1 MLHYCYPNTNK
12 DEMLIAT
19 RWTRK
24 KILQNSIHLMKRK
37 RKNKFTITKQVVKSK
52 IVQPKDAYP

>member
-1 MLHYCYPNTNK
+1 
-12 DEMLIAT
+12 MLIAT
-19 RWTRK
+19 RRTRK

-37 RKNKFTITKQVVKSK
+37 RKNKFTTTKQVVKSK